1 MAGETLVWKGK
12 QWGIGGGVS
21 LYVTVVSCKI
31 HSFNI

>member
-12 QWGIGGGVS
+12 YWGIGGVS
-21 LYVTVVSCKI
+21 LNVTVVSCKI